1 MKTGCGIMTFLI
13 TCVYTSILLIG
24 TMTSVDAQET
34 RASKEL
40 DAKVEKFLNENR
52 GHWHDWNVPY
62 EDGKVLYNLII
73 KNNYKR
79 ALEIGTS
86 TGHSAI
92 WMAWALSKTGGKLIT
107 IEIDE
112 ARYKTALRNFKK
124 AGVEE
129 FIDARLGD
137 AHQLVKELQG
147 PFDFAFSDADKEWY
161 TQYFKDVDKKL
172 AVGGCFTA
180 HNVTDGFGDVK
191 EFLDYI
197 RSLPNYE
204 TTIDRSSRSGI
215 SISYKKSN
223 ALLSH

>member
-1 MKTGCGIMTFLI
+1 MTFLI